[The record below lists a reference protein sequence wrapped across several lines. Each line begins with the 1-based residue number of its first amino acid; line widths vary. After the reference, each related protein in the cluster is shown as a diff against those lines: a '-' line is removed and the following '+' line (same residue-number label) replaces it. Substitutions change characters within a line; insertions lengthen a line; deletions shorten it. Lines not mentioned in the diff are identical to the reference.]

1 MALSGT
7 FLAHLES
14 GATTLARAWAL
25 VRRDGVVLG
34 FTDHDR
40 DLVFGGITFRAD
52 TGMTAR
58 ALSQT
63 TGLSVDNSAAVSA
76 LSSEAITEEDIS
88 AGRYDGAG
96 LRIWLVNWREPEQHA
111 LIFTGTLGEMT
122 RTAGAF
128 EAELRGLAE
137 GLNQPQGQIYQAPC
151 GAVLGDGACR
161 FDTGQE
167 GFSTVLA
174 AVSVTGRR
182 AFRFEGLS
190 GFAAHWF
197 EQGRLEVVSGPAAG
211 LAGAIKGD
219 REENG
224 LRVIELWSEIRG
236 PIGAGD
242 TLRLIAG
249 CDRRAETC
257 RSKFDNFLNFRG
269 FPDIPGE
276 DWLMS
281 YPTRAG
287 VNDGGSLK
295 S

>member
-1 MALSGT
+1 MPLSGT

-40 DLVFGGITFRAD
+40 DLVFAGVTFRAD

-96 LRIWLVNWREPEQHA
+96 LRIWLVNWRDPEQHA

-161 FDTGQE
+161 FDTGRA
-167 GFSTVLA
+167 GFSAVLA
-174 AVSVTGRR
+174 AVAVTGHR

-190 GFAAHWF
+190 GFASRWF
-197 EQGRLEVVSGPAAG
+197 EQGRLEVMSGPAAG
-211 LAGAIKGD
+211 LAGAIKSD

-236 PIGAGD
+236 PVAAGD
-242 TLRLIAG
+242 TLRLTAG

-269 FPDIPGE
+269 FPHIPGE

-281 YPTRAG
+281 YPTRTG
-287 VNDGGSLK
+287 VNNGGSLT

>member
-1 MALSGT
+1 MPLSAT
-7 FLAHLES
+7 FQAHLES

-25 VRRDGVVLG
+25 TRQDGVVMG

-40 DLVFGGITFRAD
+40 DLTFAGITFRAD

-88 AGRYDGAG
+88 AGRYDGAA
-96 LRIWLVNWREPEQHA
+96 LRIWMVNWRDAAQHA

-122 RTAGAF
+122 RTAGVF
-128 EAELRGLAE
+128 EAELRGLSEA
-137 GLNQPQGQIYQAPC
+137 LNQPQGLVYQAPC
-151 GAVLGDGACR
+151 GAVLGDAACR
-161 FDTGQE
+161 FDTAHPD
-167 GFSTVLA
+167 FSTVVPVA
-174 AVSVTGRR
+174 SVTGRR
-182 AFRFEGLS
+182 LFRIAGLS
-190 GFAAHWF
+190 GFAPRWF

-211 LAGAIKGD
+211 LVGAIKGD
-219 REENG
+219 REDSG
-224 LRVIELWSEIRG
+224 GRVIELWSEIRG
-236 PIGAGD
+236 TVLAGD
-242 TLRLIAG
+242 SLRLVAG

-257 RSKFDNFLNFRG
+257 RDKFDNFLNFRG
-269 FPDIPGE
+269 FPHIPGE

-281 YPTRAG
+281 YPTRSG
-287 VNDGGSLK
+287 LNDGGSLK